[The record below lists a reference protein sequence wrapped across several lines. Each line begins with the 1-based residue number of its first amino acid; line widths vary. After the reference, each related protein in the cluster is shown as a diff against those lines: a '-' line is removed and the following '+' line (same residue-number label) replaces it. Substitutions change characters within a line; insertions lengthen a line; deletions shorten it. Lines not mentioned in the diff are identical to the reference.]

1 MCVSVSVSVS
11 VSVGVGVGVG
21 VSVCVSPC
29 VCVFVVF
36 YDFLEYVSFLCMH
49 VCAKVLKNSRL
60 ALLMEAVSL
69 LADFNEHK

>member
-1 MCVSVSVSVS
+1 MC
-11 VSVGVGVGVG
+11 
-21 VSVCVSPC
+21 VCVSPC

>member
-1 MCVSVSVSVS
+1 MCVC
-11 VSVGVGVGVG
+11 
-21 VSVCVSPC
+21 VCVSPC